1 MRSVP
6 ASSAIAACLA
16 LLGAC
21 TAVLDIDQPRLVVD
35 GGLDASP
42 DASIAVS
49 PDARECPPAPA
60 GCTAFRCAAT
70 ASCYYACSGSASWST
85 AQSYCTQVG
94 CLATIES
101 LAEQEC
107 IAAATNPTNASA
119 VWIGAFQST
128 PQEPDGGWMWACGA
142 TSYTNWSSYE
152 PNDFSGN
159 EDCAVMASGGHWYD
173 TTCNSDRRFV
183 CELP

>member
-1 MRSVP
+1 MGPGPRSILV
-6 ASSAIAACLA
+6 AACVA

-21 TAVLDIDQPRLVVD
+21 TAMLEMDQPQLVLDSGI
-35 GGLDASP
+35 DASP
-42 DASIAVS
+42 DAASNVS

-70 ASCYYACSGSASWST
+70 SSCYYACSGTVSWSA

-119 VWIGAFQST
+119 VWIGSFQAT
-128 PQEPDGGWMWACGA
+128 AQEPDGGWMWACGA
-142 TSYTNWSSYE
+142 SSYTSWAAYE
-152 PNDFSGN
+152 PNDLYGN
-159 EDCAVMASGGHWYD
+159 EDCAAMASGGHWYD
-173 TTCNSDRRFV
+173 TTCSYDRRFV